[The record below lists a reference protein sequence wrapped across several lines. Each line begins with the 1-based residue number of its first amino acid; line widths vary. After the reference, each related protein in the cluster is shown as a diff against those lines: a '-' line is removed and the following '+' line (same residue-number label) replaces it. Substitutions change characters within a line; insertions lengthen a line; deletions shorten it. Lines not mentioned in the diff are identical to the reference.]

1 MRTYAEWLYDHRLGA
16 TVLLFVVTVFFGWQ
30 VKHLDISTQFSDL
43 YPRNH
48 PYIKT
53 FETYPAFGSPFTISI
68 VIEAKNGT
76 IYNAETLAKIQEA
89 TRLVDLIYGV
99 DHDQILSI
107 ASRKVKHVEATIG
120 GIQAAN
126 LLVGPI
132 PKSPEEISQLR
143 AKVRSTGGVMGSLV
157 SFKEDAALVQAT
169 FIERLTEY
177 DVIFNSV
184 NDIIAKLQDSNHE
197 IHAAGHPMLTG
208 WVYHYQKEMYRIFAL
223 GLLAMAIFLVLHF
236 RNISGVVTPLL
247 VAAVSAIWGFGFAG
261 VLGFNLDPLI
271 IVVPVLLVARAL
283 SHSVQMC
290 ERYFE
295 IYNETGDV
303 RRASVD
309 SLVSLF
315 PPGVVGIICDAAGLF
330 IIAIAPI
337 RLIEKLSYVCGLW
350 SLSLVITAM
359 ILTFLALSYLPPPR
373 NAAKIVLSTAQTHG
387 FLYRIFRFIALFSST
402 PRWSIGTCVFFLII
416 TTASGWWAF
425 HRSIGDVNP
434 GTPLLWPDSPYN
446 TAIRKINDRFAGF
459 DVLQVVVEG
468 KPESIKSSDGLNLMQ
483 SFQRYMEL
491 DPTVGATFSF
501 ADQVSQVNRLFHGGL
516 PKWSVIPDTNADA
529 AMIFQLSMT
538 GASPGDFDRLFNR
551 NFSAGNVTVW
561 YKDHRGDTVERA
573 LHRAGNFMNV
583 NPGVPGS
590 ELHIRLAAGTI
601 GLLGALNDTIGRL
614 EILTVVLISLVI
626 FAVTTFIY
634 RSFTA
639 GLLLTVISNT
649 AYLMTSAIMYRLEI
663 GLDVNTLPIGAVGMG
678 IGIDYNIY
686 LMSRM
691 CDEYRVNPN
700 YSKLIPASIFTTG
713 KAIFFT
719 ATTMIV
725 GIIIWYFM
733 SNLRF
738 QAEMGLL
745 LSAVMFAHVILALFF
760 QSAFM
765 MILQPKFIQKGLV
778 FAHSSE
784 QDVAK
789 EQNWR
794 VAR

>member
-1 MRTYAEWLYDHRLGA
+1 MKRWAEWLYDHRLGA
-16 TVLLFVVTVFFGWQ
+16 AIAVILLTVFFAWE
-30 VKHLDISTQFSDL
+30 VKHLDISTRFSDL

-53 FETYPAFGSPFTISI
+53 FEKYPAFGSPFTISL
-68 VIEAKNGT
+68 VIEVKKGT
-76 IYNAETLAKIQEA
+76 IYNPKTLQKIQEA
-89 TRLVDLIYGV
+89 TRLVDLISGV

-126 LLVGPI
+126 LLVEQV
-132 PKSPEEISQLR
+132 PKTPEEIAKLR
-143 AKVRSTGGVMGSLV
+143 EKVRATGGVMGSLV
-157 SFKEDAALVQAT
+157 SFQEDAALVQAT
-169 FIERLTEY
+169 FIERLTNY
-177 DVIFNSV
+177 DVIFNDV
-184 NDIIAKLQDSNHE
+184 NAIIKKLQDSDHE

-208 WVYHYQKEMYRIFAL
+208 WVYHYQKEMYVIFAL
-223 GLLAMAIFLVLHF
+223 GLLAMGFFLVLHF
-236 RNISGVVTPLL
+236 RNIAGVVTPLV
-247 VAAVSAIWGFGFAG
+247 VAAVSAVWGFGFAG
-261 VLGFNLDPLI
+261 VLGYNLDPLI

-295 IYNETGDV
+295 IYSDTGDV
-303 RRASVD
+303 RKASVE

-337 RLIEKLSYVCGLW
+337 RLIEKLAYVCGLW

-359 ILTFLALSYLPPPR
+359 VLTFLLLSYLPPPS
-373 NAAKIVLSTAQTHG
+373 NAQKIVLSTDRKEG
-387 FLYRIFRFIALFSST
+387 FLYRIFRFIALFSSN
-402 PRWSIGTCVFFLII
+402 PRWSIATCVFFLVV
-416 TTASGWWAF
+416 TAASGWWAF
-425 HRSIGDVNP
+425 NRSIGDVNP

-446 TAIRKINDRFAGF
+446 TAIRKINQRFAGF

-468 KPESIKSSDGLNLMQ
+468 KPESIKTSAGLNLMQ

-491 DPTVGATFSF
+491 DSEVGATFSF

-516 PKWSVIPDTNADA
+516 PKWSVIPDKDGDS

-538 GASPGDFDRLFNR
+538 GASPGDFDRLFNK

-561 YKDHRGDTVERA
+561 YKDHRGETVERA
-573 LHRAGNFMNV
+573 LHRAANFMHV
-583 NPGVPGS
+583 NRNDAS
-590 ELHIRLAAGTI
+590 ENLQIRLAAGTI
-601 GLLGALNDTIGRL
+601 GLLGALNETIGRL

-626 FAVTTFIY
+626 FGVTSFIY

-691 CDEYRVNPN
+691 CEEYRINPD

-719 ATTMIV
+719 ATTMVV
-725 GIIIWYFM
+725 GIILWYFM
-733 SNLRF
+733 SSLRF

-745 LSAVMFAHVILALFF
+745 LSAVMMAHVILALFF

-765 MILQPKFIQKGLV
+765 MILQPKFIQKGLL
-778 FAHSSE
+778 FTHG
-784 QDVAK
+784 Q
-789 EQNWR
+789 
-794 VAR
+794 

>member
-1 MRTYAEWLYDHRLGA
+1 MKRWAEWLYDHRLGA
-16 TVLLFVVTVFFGWQ
+16 TILVVLLTAFFAWE
-30 VKHLDISTQFSDL
+30 VKHLDISTRFSDL

-48 PYIKT
+48 PYIKI
-53 FETYPAFGSPFTISI
+53 FEKYPAFGSPFTISL
-68 VIEAKNGT
+68 VIEAKKGT
-76 IYNAETLAKIQEA
+76 IYNPKTLQKIQEA
-89 TRLVDLIYGV
+89 TRLVDLISGV

-107 ASRKVKHVEATIG
+107 ASRKVKYVEATIG

-126 LLVGPI
+126 LLVGPV
-132 PKSPEEISQLR
+132 PNTPEEIAKLR
-143 AKVRSTGGVMGSLV
+143 EKVRATGGVMGSIV
-157 SFKEDAALVQAT
+157 SFQEDAALIQAT
-169 FIERLTEY
+169 FIERLTDY

-184 NDIIAKLQDSNHE
+184 NEIIKRLQDPDHE

-208 WVYHYQKEMYRIFAL
+208 WVYHYQKEMYVIFAL
-223 GLLAMAIFLVLHF
+223 GLLAMGFFLLLHF
-236 RNISGVVTPLL
+236 RNIAGVVTPLV
-247 VAAVSAIWGFGFAG
+247 VAAVSAVWGFGFAG
-261 VLGFNLDPLI
+261 VLGYNLDPLI

-283 SHSVQMC
+283 SHSVQLC

-295 IYNETGDV
+295 IYNDTGDI
-303 RRASVD
+303 RKASVE

-337 RLIEKLSYVCGLW
+337 RLIEKLAYVCGLW

-359 ILTFLALSYLPPPR
+359 VLTFLLLSYLPPPS
-373 NAAKIVLSTAQTHG
+373 NAQKIVLSTGGKKG
-387 FLYRIFRFIALFSST
+387 FLYRIFRFITLFSST
-402 PRWSIGTCVFFLII
+402 PRWSIATCVFFLVV
-416 TTASGWWAF
+416 TAASGWWAF
-425 HRSIGDVNP
+425 NRSIGDVNP

-446 TAIRKINDRFAGF
+446 TAIRKINQRFAGF

-468 KPESIKSSDGLNLMQ
+468 KPESIKTSDGLNLMQ
-483 SFQRYMEL
+483 SFQRYMER
-491 DPTVGATFSF
+491 DPEVGATFSF

-516 PKWSVIPDTNADA
+516 PKWSVIPDKDVDS

-538 GASPGDFDRLFNR
+538 GSSPGDFDRLFNK

-561 YKDHRGDTVERA
+561 YKDHRGETVERA
-573 LHRAGNFMNV
+573 LRRAANFMRV
-583 NPGVPGS
+583 NRNDASGD
-590 ELHIRLAAGTI
+590 LQIRLAAGTI
-601 GLLGALNDTIGRL
+601 GLLGALNETIGRL

-626 FAVTTFIY
+626 FGVTTFIY

-691 CDEYRVNPN
+691 CEEYRINPD

-719 ATTMIV
+719 ATTMVV
-725 GIIIWYFM
+725 GIILWYFM
-733 SNLRF
+733 SSLRF

-745 LSAVMFAHVILALFF
+745 LSAVMMAHVILALFF

-778 FAHSSE
+778 FTH
-784 QDVAK
+784 
-789 EQNWR
+789 
-794 VAR
+794 

>member
-1 MRTYAEWLYDHRLGA
+1 MKRWAEWLYDHRLGA
-16 TVLLFVVTVFFGWQ
+16 AIAVVLLTVFFAWE
-30 VKHLDISTQFSDL
+30 VKHLDISTRFSDL

-53 FETYPAFGSPFTISI
+53 FEKYPAFGSPFTISL
-68 VIEAKNGT
+68 VIEVKKGT
-76 IYNAETLAKIQEA
+76 IYNPKTLQKIQEA
-89 TRLVDLIYGV
+89 TRLVDLISGV

-126 LLVGPI
+126 LLVEQV
-132 PKSPEEISQLR
+132 PKTPEEIAKLR
-143 AKVRSTGGVMGSLV
+143 EKVRATGGVMGSLV
-157 SFKEDAALVQAT
+157 SFQEDAALVQAT
-169 FIERLTEY
+169 FIERLTNY
-177 DVIFNSV
+177 DVIFNDV
-184 NDIIAKLQDSNHE
+184 NAIIKRLQDSDHE

-208 WVYHYQKEMYRIFAL
+208 WVYHYQKEMYVIFAL
-223 GLLAMAIFLVLHF
+223 GLLAMGLFLVLHF
-236 RNISGVVTPLL
+236 RNIAGVVTPLV
-247 VAAVSAIWGFGFAG
+247 VAAVSAVWGFGFAG
-261 VLGFNLDPLI
+261 VLGYNLDPLI

-295 IYNETGDV
+295 IYSGTGDV
-303 RRASVD
+303 RKATVESF
-309 SLVSLF
+309 VSLF

-337 RLIEKLSYVCGLW
+337 RLIEKLAYVCGLW

-359 ILTFLALSYLPPPR
+359 VLTFLLLSYLPPPS
-373 NAAKIVLSTAQTHG
+373 NAQKIVLSTDRKEG
-387 FLYRIFRFIALFSST
+387 FLYRIFRFIALFSSN
-402 PRWSIGTCVFFLII
+402 PRWSIATCVFFLVV
-416 TTASGWWAF
+416 TAASGWWAF
-425 HRSIGDVNP
+425 NRSIGDVNP

-446 TAIRKINDRFAGF
+446 TAIRKINQRFAGF

-468 KPESIKSSDGLNLMQ
+468 KPESIKTSAGLTLMQ

-491 DPTVGATFSF
+491 DPEVGATFSF

-516 PKWSVIPDTNADA
+516 PKWSVIPDKDIDS

-538 GASPGDFDRLFNR
+538 GASPGDFDRLFNK

-561 YKDHRGDTVERA
+561 YKDHRGETVERA
-573 LHRAGNFMNV
+573 LHRAANFMHV
-583 NPGVPGS
+583 NRNDAS
-590 ELHIRLAAGTI
+590 ENLQIRLAAGTI
-601 GLLGALNDTIGRL
+601 GLLGALNETIGRL

-626 FAVTTFIY
+626 FGVTSFIY

-691 CDEYRVNPN
+691 CEEYRINPD

-719 ATTMIV
+719 ATTMVV
-725 GIIIWYFM
+725 GIILWYFM
-733 SNLRF
+733 SSLRF

-745 LSAVMFAHVILALFF
+745 LSAVMMAHVILALFF

-765 MILQPKFIQKGLV
+765 MILQPKFIQKGL
-778 FAHSSE
+778 FFTHT
-784 QDVAK
+784 Q
-789 EQNWR
+789 
-794 VAR
+794 

>member
-1 MRTYAEWLYDHRLGA
+1 MKRWAEWLYDHRLGA
-16 TVLLFVVTVFFGWQ
+16 TILVVLLTAFFAWE
-30 VKHLDISTQFSDL
+30 VKHLDISTRFSDL

-48 PYIKT
+48 PYIKI
-53 FETYPAFGSPFTISI
+53 FEKYPAFGSPFTISL
-68 VIEAKNGT
+68 VIEAKKGT
-76 IYNAETLAKIQEA
+76 IYNPKTLQKIQEA
-89 TRLVDLIYGV
+89 TRLVDLIFGV

-126 LLVGPI
+126 LLVGPV
-132 PKSPEEISQLR
+132 PNTPEEIAKLR
-143 AKVRSTGGVMGSLV
+143 EKVRATGGVMGSLV
-157 SFKEDAALVQAT
+157 SFQEDAALIQAT
-169 FIERLTEY
+169 FIERLTDY

-184 NDIIAKLQDSNHE
+184 NEIIKRLQDPDHE

-208 WVYHYQKEMYRIFAL
+208 WVYHYQKEMYVIFAL
-223 GLLAMAIFLVLHF
+223 GLLAMGFFLLLHF
-236 RNISGVVTPLL
+236 RNIAGVVTPLV
-247 VAAVSAIWGFGFAG
+247 VAAVSAVWGFGFAG
-261 VLGFNLDPLI
+261 VLGYNLDPLI

-283 SHSVQMC
+283 SHSVQLC

-295 IYNETGDV
+295 IYNDTGDI
-303 RRASVD
+303 RKASVE

-337 RLIEKLSYVCGLW
+337 RLIEKLAYVCGLW

-359 ILTFLALSYLPPPR
+359 VLTFLLLSYLPPPS
-373 NAAKIVLSTAQTHG
+373 NAQKIVLSTGGKKG
-387 FLYRIFRFIALFSST
+387 FLYRIFRFITLFSSN
-402 PRWSIGTCVFFLII
+402 PRWSIATCVFFLVV
-416 TTASGWWAF
+416 TAASGWWAF
-425 HRSIGDVNP
+425 NRSIGDVNP

-446 TAIRKINDRFAGF
+446 TAIRKINQRFAGF

-468 KPESIKSSDGLNLMQ
+468 KPESIKTSDGLNLMQ
-483 SFQRYMEL
+483 SFQRYMER
-491 DPTVGATFSF
+491 DPEVGATFSF

-516 PKWSVIPDTNADA
+516 PKWSVIPDKDVDS

-538 GASPGDFDRLFNR
+538 GSSPGDFDRLFNK

-561 YKDHRGDTVERA
+561 YKDHRGETVERA
-573 LHRAGNFMNV
+573 LRRAANFMRV
-583 NPGVPGS
+583 NRNDASGD
-590 ELHIRLAAGTI
+590 LQIRLAAGTI
-601 GLLGALNDTIGRL
+601 GLLGALNETIGRL

-626 FAVTTFIY
+626 FGVTTFIY

-691 CDEYRVNPN
+691 CEEYRINPD

-719 ATTMIV
+719 ATTMVV
-725 GIIIWYFM
+725 GIILWYFM
-733 SNLRF
+733 SSLRF

-745 LSAVMFAHVILALFF
+745 LSAVMMAHVILALFF

-778 FAHSSE
+778 FTH
-784 QDVAK
+784 
-789 EQNWR
+789 
-794 VAR
+794 

>member
-1 MRTYAEWLYDHRLGA
+1 MKRWAEWLYDHRLGA
-16 TVLLFVVTVFFGWQ
+16 AIAVILVTVFFAWE
-30 VKHLDISTQFSDL
+30 VKHLDISTRFSDL

-53 FETYPAFGSPFTISI
+53 FEKYPAFGSPFTISL
-68 VIEAKNGT
+68 VIEVKKGT
-76 IYNAETLAKIQEA
+76 IYNPKTLQKIQEA
-89 TRLVDLIYGV
+89 TRLVDLISGV

-126 LLVGPI
+126 LLVEQV
-132 PKSPEEISQLR
+132 PKTPEEIAKLR
-143 AKVRSTGGVMGSLV
+143 EKVRATGGVMGSLV
-157 SFKEDAALVQAT
+157 SFQEDAALVQAT
-169 FIERLTEY
+169 FIERLTNY
-177 DVIFNSV
+177 DVIFNDV
-184 NDIIAKLQDSNHE
+184 NAIIKKLQDSDHE

-208 WVYHYQKEMYRIFAL
+208 WVYHYQKEMYVIFAL
-223 GLLAMAIFLVLHF
+223 GLLAMGFFLVLHF
-236 RNISGVVTPLL
+236 RNIAGVVTPLV
-247 VAAVSAIWGFGFAG
+247 VAAVSAVWGFGFAG
-261 VLGFNLDPLI
+261 VLGYNLDPLI

-295 IYNETGDV
+295 IYSDTGDV
-303 RRASVD
+303 RKASVE

-337 RLIEKLSYVCGLW
+337 RLIEKLAYVCGLW

-359 ILTFLALSYLPPPR
+359 VLTFLLLSYLPPPS
-373 NAAKIVLSTAQTHG
+373 NAQKIVLSTDRKEG
-387 FLYRIFRFIALFSST
+387 FLYRIFRFIALFSSN
-402 PRWSIGTCVFFLII
+402 PRWSIATCVFFLVV
-416 TTASGWWAF
+416 TAASGWWAF
-425 HRSIGDVNP
+425 NRSIGDVNP

-446 TAIRKINDRFAGF
+446 TAIRKINQRFAGF

-468 KPESIKSSDGLNLMQ
+468 KPESIKTSAGLNLMQ

-491 DPTVGATFSF
+491 DSEVGATFSF

-516 PKWSVIPDTNADA
+516 PKWSVIPDKDGDS

-538 GASPGDFDRLFNR
+538 GASPGDFDRLFNK

-561 YKDHRGDTVERA
+561 YKDHRGETVERA
-573 LHRAGNFMNV
+573 LHRAANFMHV
-583 NPGVPGS
+583 NRNDAS
-590 ELHIRLAAGTI
+590 ENLQIRLAAGTI
-601 GLLGALNDTIGRL
+601 GLLGALNETIGRL

-626 FAVTTFIY
+626 FGVTSFIY

-691 CDEYRVNPN
+691 CEEYRINPD

-719 ATTMIV
+719 ATTMVV
-725 GIIIWYFM
+725 GIILWYFM
-733 SNLRF
+733 SSLRF

-745 LSAVMFAHVILALFF
+745 LSAVMMAHVILALFF

-765 MILQPKFIQKGLV
+765 MILQPKFIQKGLL
-778 FAHSSE
+778 FTHG
-784 QDVAK
+784 Q
-789 EQNWR
+789 
-794 VAR
+794 

>member
-1 MRTYAEWLYDHRLGA
+1 MRRWAEWLYDHRLGA
-16 TVLLFVVTVFFGWQ
+16 AIAVILLTAFFGWE
-30 VKHLDISTQFSDL
+30 VKHLDISTRFSDL

-53 FETYPAFGSPFTISI
+53 FEKYPAFGSPFTISL
-68 VIEAKNGT
+68 VIEVKNGT
-76 IYNAETLAKIQEA
+76 IYNSKTLQKIQEA
-89 TRLVDLIYGV
+89 TRLVDLISGV

-126 LLVGPI
+126 LLVGAVP
-132 PKSPEEISQLR
+132 STPEEIAQLR
-143 AKVRSTGGVMGSLV
+143 EKVRATGGVMGSLV
-157 SFKEDAALVQAT
+157 SFQEDAALIQAT
-169 FIERLTEY
+169 FIERLTDY
-177 DVIFNSV
+177 DVIFDSV
-184 NDIIAKLQDSNHE
+184 NEIIKKLQDADHE

-208 WVYHYQKEMYRIFAL
+208 WVYHYQKEMYGIFAL
-223 GLLAMAIFLVLHF
+223 GLLAMGFFLVLHF
-236 RNISGVVTPLL
+236 RNIAGVVTPLV
-247 VAAVSAIWGFGFAG
+247 VAAVSAVWGFGFAG
-261 VLGFNLDPLI
+261 VLGYNLDPLI

-295 IYNETGDV
+295 IYNDTGDV
-303 RRASVD
+303 KKASVE

-337 RLIEKLSYVCGLW
+337 RLIEKLAYVCGLW

-359 ILTFLALSYLPPPR
+359 VLTFLLLSYLPPPSNVR
-373 NAAKIVLSTAQTHG
+373 KIVLSTGREEG
-387 FLYRIFRFIALFSST
+387 FLYRIFRFIALFSSN
-402 PRWSIGTCVFFLII
+402 PRWSIGTCVFFLLV
-416 TTASGWWAF
+416 TGASGWWAF
-425 HRSIGDVNP
+425 NRSIGDVNP

-446 TAIRKINDRFAGF
+446 TAIRKINQRFAGF

-468 KPESIKSSDGLNLMQ
+468 KPESIKTSNGLNLMQ
-483 SFQRYMEL
+483 SFQRYMER
-491 DPTVGATFSF
+491 DPEVGATFSF

-516 PKWSVIPDTNADA
+516 PKWSVIPDKDADS

-538 GASPGDFDRLFNR
+538 GSSPGDFDRLFNR

-573 LHRAGNFMNV
+573 LRRAANYPQASRTDAG
-583 NPGVPGS
+583 G
-590 ELHIRLAAGTI
+590 LQIRLAAGTI
-601 GLLGALNDTIGRL
+601 GLLGALNETIGRL
-614 EILTVVLISLVI
+614 EILTVVLISVVI
-626 FAVTTFIY
+626 FGVTSFIY
-634 RSFTA
+634 RSLTA

-691 CDEYRVNPN
+691 CDEYRINPN

-713 KAIFFT
+713 KAIFFP
-719 ATTMIV
+719 ATTMVV
-725 GIIIWYFM
+725 GIILWYFM
-733 SNLRF
+733 SSLRF

-745 LSAVMFAHVILALFF
+745 LSAVMMAHVILALFF

-765 MILQPKFIQKGLV
+765 MLLQPKFIQKGLV
-778 FAHSSE
+778 FTHG
-784 QDVAK
+784 Q
-789 EQNWR
+789 
-794 VAR
+794 